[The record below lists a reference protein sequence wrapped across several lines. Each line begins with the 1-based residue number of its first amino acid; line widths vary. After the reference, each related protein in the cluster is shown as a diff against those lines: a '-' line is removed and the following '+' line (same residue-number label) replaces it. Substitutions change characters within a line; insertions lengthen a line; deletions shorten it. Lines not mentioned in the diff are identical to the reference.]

1 MNEEIAKGKATV
13 SEKVLLH
20 SPPAA
25 KPTGRFGRIMRGVE
39 ITEAVLGAI
48 LLVVILVLVMIQVTL
63 RFTPIAGWVWT
74 GELAKFAMVWLAF
87 ILSGYLM
94 GRDEH
99 VTLDIVDHV
108 LSGRALRVVVV
119 IAQLITAAICIV
131 AFYEGFHLVSNQ
143 VNIKSPAAEIPMG
156 IIYSVP
162 MIGMGLTAVRC
173 LVNAVT
179 WRKP

>member
-1 MNEEIAKGKATV
+1 M
-13 SEKVLLH
+13 SEKLLVH
-20 SPPAA
+20 SPPASG
-25 KPTGRFGRIMRGVE
+25 PRGRLGRILRGIE

-48 LLVVILVLVMIQVTL
+48 LLVVILSLVMIQVTL
-63 RFTPIAGWVWT
+63 RFTPTAGWVWT

-99 VTLDIVDHV
+99 VTLDIVDHF
-108 LSGRALRVVVV
+108 LPPRALRAVIVV
-119 IAQLITAAICIV
+119 AQLITAAICFA
-131 AFYEGFHLVSNQ
+131 AFYEGYQLVSNQ
-143 VNIKSPAAEIPMG
+143 VDIRSPAAQIPMG